1 MNEIVFRGTND
12 QAMTSSLLV
21 AKEFG
26 KVHAKVMRDIENLN
40 CSEEFRLA
48 NFGNSSFKNEQGK
61 EFPMFTMTKD
71 GFSFLVMGYT
81 GKKAAQFKEA
91 YINAFNKME
100 IEIRS
105 SVKPKSQL
113 EILQMSINQLVEQ
126 EHRLSSVER
135 DVAETKK
142 EIAEMKQERIKNGKI
157 LLEAEVSGNN
167 VPEISMRNKIRRLV
181 NQYAAATN
189 TSQRDI
195 WHDIYNNLY
204 YAYGISINSYK
215 DKDCKT
221 KLDIAEPLMARWFG
235 PLAPISAGG
244 ATTMDTTLPILSQTV
259 GQRYIALSIYHGFVV
274 DFTVPFLVSWWC
286 MV

>member
-1 MNEIVFRGTND
+1 MNEIVFRGAND

-26 KVHAKVMRDIENLN
+26 KEHNKVMRDINNLA
-40 CSEEFRLA
+40 CSQEFRAA
-48 NFGNSSFKNEQGK
+48 NFGESSYVSEQGK

-100 IEIRS
+100 VEIRS

-142 EIAEMKQERIKNGKI
+142 EIAEMKQERIENGKL
-157 LLEAEVSGNN
+157 LLEAEVSDNK

-181 NQYAAATN
+181 NQYSAATN
-189 TSQRDI
+189 TCQRDI

-204 YAYGISINSYK
+204 YAYNISINNYK
-215 DKDCKT
+215 EKKT
-221 KLDIAEPLMARWFG
+221 QSGLDIAEK
-235 PLAPISAGG
+235 
-244 ATTMDTTLPILSQTV
+244 
-259 GQRYIALSIYHGFVV
+259 HGFLGKIF
-274 DFTVPFLVSWWC
+274 DIVSK
-286 MV
+286 MVKNTNHKNG

>member
-12 QAMTSSLLV
+12 QALTNSLLV
-21 AKEFG
+21 AKSFG
-26 KVHAKVMRDIENLN
+26 KEHKHVLDSIRKLIDGCAEISADPMF
-40 CSEEFRLA
+40 EETTYV
-48 NFGNSSFKNEQGK
+48 NEQNGQTY
-61 EFPMFTMTKD
+61 PMYLMNRD
-71 GFSFLVMGYT
+71 GFTLLVMDFK
-81 GKKAAQFKEA
+81 GKRAMQFKIE
-91 YINAFNKME
+91 YIKAFNSME
-100 IEIRS
+100 EQIKAS
-105 SVKPKSQL
+105 QKPKSQL

-126 EHRLSSVER
+126 EHRLSIVER

-142 EIAEMKQERIKNGKI
+142 EIAEMKQERIENGKL
-157 LLEAEVSGNN
+157 LLEAEVSDNK

-221 KLDIAEPLMARWFG
+221 KLDIAEK
-235 PLAPISAGG
+235 
-244 ATTMDTTLPILSQTV
+244 
-259 GQRYIALSIYHGFVV
+259 HGFLGKMF
-274 DFTVPFLVSWWC
+274 DIVSNI
-286 MV
+286 VGHVNDK

>member
-12 QAMTSSLLV
+12 QALTNSLLV
-21 AKEFG
+21 AKSFG
-26 KVHAKVMRDIENLN
+26 KEHKHVLDSIRKLIEG
-40 CSEEFRLA
+40 CAEISADPMFEETTYV
-48 NFGNSSFKNEQGK
+48 NEQNGQAY
-61 EFPMFTMTKD
+61 PMYLMNRD
-71 GFSFLVMGYT
+71 GFTLLVMDFK
-81 GKKAAQFKEA
+81 GKRAMQFKLE
-91 YINAFNKME
+91 YIKAFNSME
-100 IEIRS
+100 EHIKAS
-105 SVKPKSQL
+105 QKPKSQL

-135 DVAETKK
+135 EVAETKK
-142 EIAEMKQERIKNGKI
+142 EIAEMKQERIENGKL
-157 LLEAEVSGNN
+157 LLEAEVSENK

-221 KLDIAEPLMARWFG
+221 KLDIAEK
-235 PLAPISAGG
+235 
-244 ATTMDTTLPILSQTV
+244 
-259 GQRYIALSIYHGFVV
+259 HGFLGKMF
-274 DFTVPFLVSWWC
+274 DIVSK
-286 MV
+286 MVGHVNDK

>member
-12 QAMTSSLLV
+12 QALTNSLLV
-21 AKEFG
+21 AKSFG
-26 KVHAKVMRDIENLN
+26 KEHKHVLDSIRKLIEGCAEISADPMFEETTYINEQNGQTYPMYLMNRDGFTLLVMDFKGKR
-40 CSEEFRLA
+40 A
-48 NFGNSSFKNEQGK
+48 MSFKLE
-61 EFPMFTMTKD
+61 
-71 GFSFLVMGYT
+71 
-81 GKKAAQFKEA
+81 
-91 YINAFNKME
+91 YIKAFNSME
-100 IEIRS
+100 AQIKAS
-105 SVKPKSQL
+105 QKPKSQL

-142 EIAEMKQERIKNGKI
+142 EIAEMKQERIENGKL
-157 LLEAEVSGNN
+157 LLEAEVSENN

-221 KLDIAEPLMARWFG
+221 KLDIAEK
-235 PLAPISAGG
+235 
-244 ATTMDTTLPILSQTV
+244 
-259 GQRYIALSIYHGFVV
+259 HGFLGKMF
-274 DFTVPFLVSWWC
+274 DIVSK
-286 MV
+286 MVGHVNDK

>member
-1 MNEIVFRGTND
+1 MNEIVFRGAND

-26 KVHAKVMRDIENLN
+26 KEHNKVMRDVNNLA
-40 CSEEFRLA
+40 CSQEFRAA
-48 NFGNSSFKNEQGK
+48 NFGESSYVSEQGK

-100 IEIRS
+100 VEIRS

-142 EIAEMKQERIKNGKI
+142 EIAEMKQERIENGKL
-157 LLEAEVSGNN
+157 LLEAEVSDNK

-181 NQYAAATN
+181 NQYSAATN
-189 TSQRDI
+189 ICQRDI

-204 YAYGISINSYK
+204 YAYNISINNYK
-215 DKDCKT
+215 EKKT
-221 KLDIAEPLMARWFG
+221 QSGLDIAEK
-235 PLAPISAGG
+235 
-244 ATTMDTTLPILSQTV
+244 
-259 GQRYIALSIYHGFVV
+259 HGFLGKIF
-274 DFTVPFLVSWWC
+274 DIVSK
-286 MV
+286 MVKNTNHKNG

>member
-12 QAMTSSLLV
+12 QALTNSLLV
-21 AKEFG
+21 AKSFG
-26 KVHAKVMRDIENLN
+26 KEHKHVLDSIRKLIEG
-40 CSEEFRLA
+40 CAEISADPMFEETTYV
-48 NFGNSSFKNEQGK
+48 NEQNGQAY
-61 EFPMFTMTKD
+61 PMYLMNRD
-71 GFSFLVMGYT
+71 GFTLLVMDFK
-81 GKKAAQFKEA
+81 GKRAMQFKLE
-91 YINAFNKME
+91 YIKAFNSME
-100 IEIRS
+100 EHIKAS
-105 SVKPKSQL
+105 QKPKSQL
-113 EILQMSINQLVEQ
+113 EILQMSINHLVEQ

-142 EIAEMKQERIKNGKI
+142 EIAEMKQERIENGKL
-157 LLEAEVSGNN
+157 LLEAEVSENK

-221 KLDIAEPLMARWFG
+221 KLDIAEK
-235 PLAPISAGG
+235 
-244 ATTMDTTLPILSQTV
+244 
-259 GQRYIALSIYHGFVV
+259 HGFLGKMF
-274 DFTVPFLVSWWC
+274 DIVSK
-286 MV
+286 MVGHVNDK

>member
-1 MNEIVFRGTND
+1 MNEIVFRGVND
-12 QAMTSSLLV
+12 QALTNSLLV
-21 AKEFG
+21 AKSFG
-26 KVHAKVMRDIENLN
+26 KEHKHVLDSIRKLIEG
-40 CSEEFRLA
+40 CAEISA
-48 NFGNSSFKNEQGK
+48 D
-61 EFPMFTMTKD
+61 PMFEETSYVNKQNGQTYPMYLMNRD
-71 GFSFLVMGYT
+71 GFTLLVMDFK
-81 GKKAAQFKEA
+81 GKKAMQFKLE
-91 YINAFNKME
+91 YINAFNNME
-100 IEIRS
+100 AQIKAS
-105 SVKPKSQL
+105 QKPKSQL

-142 EIAEMKQERIKNGKI
+142 EIAEMKQERIKNGKL

-221 KLDIAEPLMARWFG
+221 KLDIAEK
-235 PLAPISAGG
+235 
-244 ATTMDTTLPILSQTV
+244 
-259 GQRYIALSIYHGFVV
+259 HGFLGKMF
-274 DFTVPFLVSWWC
+274 DIVSK
-286 MV
+286 MVGHVNDK

>member
-12 QAMTSSLLV
+12 QALTNSLLV
-21 AKEFG
+21 AKSFG
-26 KVHAKVMRDIENLN
+26 KEHKHVLDSIRKLIEG
-40 CSEEFRLA
+40 CAEISADPMFEETTYV
-48 NFGNSSFKNEQGK
+48 NEQNGQAY
-61 EFPMFTMTKD
+61 PMYLMNRD
-71 GFSFLVMGYT
+71 GFTLLVMDFK
-81 GKKAAQFKEA
+81 GKRAMQFKLE
-91 YINAFNKME
+91 YIKAFNSME
-100 IEIRS
+100 EHIKAS
-105 SVKPKSQL
+105 QKPKSQL

-142 EIAEMKQERIKNGKI
+142 EIAEMKQERIENGKL
-157 LLEAEVSGNN
+157 LLEAEVSDNK

-181 NQYAAATN
+181 NQYSAATN

-221 KLDIAEPLMARWFG
+221 KLDIAEK
-235 PLAPISAGG
+235 
-244 ATTMDTTLPILSQTV
+244 
-259 GQRYIALSIYHGFVV
+259 HGFLGKMF
-274 DFTVPFLVSWWC
+274 DIVSK
-286 MV
+286 MVGHVNDK

>member
-1 MNEIVFRGTND
+1 MNEIVFRGVND
-12 QAMTSSLLV
+12 QALTNSLLV
-21 AKEFG
+21 AKSFG
-26 KVHAKVMRDIENLN
+26 KEHKHVLDSIRKLIEG
-40 CSEEFRLA
+40 CAEISA
-48 NFGNSSFKNEQGK
+48 D
-61 EFPMFTMTKD
+61 PMFEETSYVNKQNGQTYPMYLMNRD
-71 GFSFLVMGYT
+71 GFTLLVMDFK
-81 GKKAAQFKEA
+81 GKKAMQFKLE
-91 YINAFNKME
+91 YINAFNNME
-100 IEIRS
+100 AQIKAS
-105 SVKPKSQL
+105 QKPKSQL

-142 EIAEMKQERIKNGKI
+142 EIAEMKQERIKNGKL
-157 LLEAEVSGNN
+157 LLEDEVSGNN

-221 KLDIAEPLMARWFG
+221 KLDIAEK
-235 PLAPISAGG
+235 
-244 ATTMDTTLPILSQTV
+244 
-259 GQRYIALSIYHGFVV
+259 HGFLGKMF
-274 DFTVPFLVSWWC
+274 DIVSK
-286 MV
+286 MVGHVNDK

>member
-1 MNEIVFRGTND
+1 MSEIVFRGTND

-26 KVHAKVMRDIENLN
+26 KEHNKVVRDINNLA
-40 CSEEFRLA
+40 CSQEFRAA
-48 NFGNSSFKNEQGK
+48 NFGESSYVSEQGK

-100 IEIRS
+100 SEIRS
-105 SVKPKSQL
+105 SVKPKTQL

-126 EHRLSSVER
+126 EHRLSCVER

-142 EIAEMKQERIKNGKI
+142 EIEEMKQERIENGKL
-157 LLEAEVSGNN
+157 LLEAEVSGNK

-189 TSQRDI
+189 TTQRDV
-195 WHDIYNNLY
+195 WHNIYQNLY
-204 YAYGISINSYK
+204 YAYNISINRYK
-215 DKDCKT
+215 DKKSQSN
-221 KLDIAEPLMARWFG
+221 LDIAEK
-235 PLAPISAGG
+235 
-244 ATTMDTTLPILSQTV
+244 
-259 GQRYIALSIYHGFVV
+259 HGFLGKMF
-274 DFTVPFLVSWWC
+274 DIVSK
-286 MV
+286 MVKSINNGD